1 MRITQLVI
9 FLTMI
14 FLSATSWA
22 NEVMCDIE
30 YASQVTTVKLEPVQ
44 DPYQLTNVDL
54 RGNYRLTTQLLES
67 HDTLPDALMTSKL
80 KTYIYYQS
88 KGRYALIHAA
98 EYAVAESNCAPPHD
112 HFGINRVYDSYLE
125 RELIFQCRLVC
136 R

>member
-9 FLTMI
+9 LLTI
-14 FLSATSWA
+14 LLCSATGWA
-22 NEVMCDIE
+22 NEAVCDIE

-54 RGNYRLTTQLLES
+54 RGSYRFTAQLLES
-67 HDTLPDALMTSKL
+67 ANKLNGAKL

-112 HFGINRVYDSYLE
+112 HFGINRIYDSYLE
-125 RELIFQCRLVC
+125 RELIVQCRLVC
-136 R
+136 H